1 MGYEYNTITFI
12 FLTTKNYEKIL
23 QIMVMIMIIVYFCF
37 MESMSIY
44 KYVMLMMIHR
54 SMNMS

>member
-1 MGYEYNTITFI
+1 MGYEDNTITFI